1 MRQAEEKKQ
10 LEQKRIHTDRVKN
23 LLKKRDK
30 QNMSNKKEGSRQ
42 GSGSKKRDNSKG
54 KNVVNMF
61 GKSPLLQR
69 TSFKE
74 RTRLELLDWKES
86 FCYKQMLVR
95 NNDDSETF
103 DDPLMFKDDEIDT
116 IQKQIRSF
124 RVQKDMVKADELLDQ
139 VPRFTKRAYHTLE
152 YIYKEILSEQ
162 YYKLEY
168 D

>member
-1 MRQAEEKKQ
+1 
-10 LEQKRIHTDRVKN
+10 
-23 LLKKRDK
+23 
-30 QNMSNKKEGSRQ
+30 
-42 GSGSKKRDNSKG
+42 
-54 KNVVNMF
+54 MF

-116 IQKQIRSF
+116 I
-124 RVQKDMVKADELLDQ
+124 
-139 VPRFTKRAYHTLE
+139 
-152 YIYKEILSEQ
+152 
-162 YYKLEY
+162 
-168 D
+168 